1 MVAFAPSDVV
11 WAGYDG
17 RRETS
22 HWTLEGRPLPYV
34 PFDWDDYVAEDP
46 PRFKPWYE
54 RSLRTRPAR
63 ATEATIP
70 VERIP
75 RVILIAGGDDQVWPS
90 VESAE
95 RIRQRRAGHGL
106 ETTVVT
112 TVDAGHRTILPGER
126 LVTTGASLARGG
138 TEAADRRL
146 GALAWTAIEAA
157 WGIPRR

>member
-1 MVAFAPSDVV
+1 V
-11 WAGYDG
+11 
-17 RRETS
+17 
-22 HWTLEGRPLPYV
+22 
-34 PFDWDDYVAEDP
+34 
-46 PRFKPWYE
+46 
-54 RSLRTRPAR
+54 R

-106 ETTVVT
+106 ETTVVM

-138 TEAADRRL
+138 TEAADRHL

-157 WGIPRR
+157 WRIPRR